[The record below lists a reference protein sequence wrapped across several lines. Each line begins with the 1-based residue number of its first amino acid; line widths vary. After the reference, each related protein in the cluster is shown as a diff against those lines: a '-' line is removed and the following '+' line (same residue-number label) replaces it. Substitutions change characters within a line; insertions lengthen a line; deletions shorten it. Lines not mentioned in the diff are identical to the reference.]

1 LNDRNIKL
9 IIEYDGTN
17 YKGWQTQ
24 KPGNAKKRKSESP
37 GIQNNIVTIQEIVQE
52 AICKITN
59 EDIKLTGAGR
69 TDSGVHA
76 QGQVANFH
84 TSSDIAVQR
93 FPFAINAYLPPDIAV
108 KFAEEAPLSFNARR
122 DAKAREYMYV
132 INNSKFRSALERLY
146 SYHVPL
152 ELDIQAMKQSAD
164 YFKGEHDFTGFTCGN
179 SGDRKTD
186 SDEADAVIA
195 RKSDVEDM
203 TKQSQSIE
211 IASPFARNDPKDRGN
226 PLNPPYQGE
235 DSRLLSPF
243 TKGERR
249 RIRNIMKL
257 DIEKKSDFIYITVK
271 ANSFLMHMVRYMV
284 AALLETGR
292 GKMKPEDIK
301 LYLEPSLKKWTH
313 SRVPARG
320 LFLMK
325 VEY

>member
-1 LNDRNIKL
+1 MRNIKL

-52 AICKITN
+52 AICRITN

-93 FPFAINAYLPPDIAV
+93 FPFAINAYLPPDIAI
-108 KFAEEAPLSFNARR
+108 KFAEGAPLSFNARR

-164 YFKGEHDFTGFTCGN
+164 YLKGEHDFTGFMATVDKV
-179 SGDRKTD
+179 SGR
-186 SDEADAVIA
+186 V
-195 RKSDVEDM
+195 
-203 TKQSQSIE
+203 
-211 IASPFARNDPKDRGN
+211 
-226 PLNPPYQGE
+226 
-235 DSRLLSPF
+235 
-243 TKGERR
+243 KGEKGG
-249 RIRNIMKL
+249 IRNIMKL
-257 DIEKKSDFIYITVK
+257 DIEKKDDFIYITVK

-292 GKMKPEDIK
+292 GKMKPENIQ

-313 SRVPARG
+313 SRAPARG